1 MKSFKLVVISVL
13 IFLSS
18 ITLNAKSIQIVV
30 KVQNEI
36 ITNIDI
42 ENEIKYLIFF
52 NPKLKELKIKN
63 LKNIAKN
70 SLITEIIKK
79 KELDKAYNLNKK
91 NNYFET
97 IEKRFL
103 KNKNID
109 SKSKFI
115 QILNS
120 KNLNYKTFK
129 KKLQIEAL
137 WNQLIY
143 NKYSK
148 NIRLDENE
156 LRQNILIQ
164 LDNETKKYD
173 YNISEILFT
182 ENINETFNDTLNKLK
197 KSINEIG
204 FENTANIFSIS
215 STSKN
220 GGLIGWVNEYQLSK
234 TIKKAIINLSKNEI
248 SSPIKIGSGY
258 LLIKINNKK
267 ESKQKIDVED
277 QLKKLISKETN
288 RQLNTYSLIFY
299 KRLKK
304 NIQIDEF

>member
-1 MKSFKLVVISVL
+1 MKKFKLVLISVIIL
-13 IFLSS
+13 ISG
-18 ITLNAKSIQIVV
+18 ITLNAKTIQIVV
-30 KVQNEI
+30 KLQNEI

-79 KELDKAYNLNKK
+79 KEIDKAYNFNKK
-91 NNYFET
+91 NNYFESV
-97 IEKRFL
+97 ERKFL

-109 SKSKFI
+109 SKSEFI

-120 KNLNYKTFK
+120 KNLNYETFK
-129 KKLQIEAL
+129 KKLQVEAL

-143 NKYSK
+143 IKYSK
-148 NIRLDENE
+148 NIRIDENE

-164 LDNETKKYD
+164 IANETKKYD
-173 YNISEILFT
+173 YNISEIFFI
-182 ENINETFNDTLNKLK
+182 ENINETFEDTLDKLK
-197 KSINEIG
+197 SSINEVG

-215 STSKN
+215 STAKN
-220 GGLIGWVNEYQLSK
+220 GGLIGWVNAYQLSE
-234 TIKKAIINLSKNEI
+234 TIKKAINNLKKNEI
-248 SSPIKIGSGY
+248 SSPIKIGGGY

-267 ESKQKIDVED
+267 ESKQIINVEE
-277 QLKKLISKETN
+277 QLKELINKETN

-304 NIQIDEF
+304 NIQIDEL

>member
-1 MKSFKLVVISVL
+1 MNKFKITVISIIIL
-13 IFLSS
+13 ISS
-18 ITLNAKSIQIVV
+18 FNLQAKSIQIIV
-30 KVQNEI
+30 KVQNDI

-42 ENEIKYLIFF
+42 ENEIKYLIFL

-63 LKNIAKN
+63 LENIAKN

-79 KELDKAYNLNKK
+79 KEIDKAFDSEKK
-91 NNYFET
+91 DNFFESV
-97 IEKRFL
+97 EKRFL
-103 KNKNID
+103 KSKNIN
-109 SKSKFI
+109 SKSEFI
-115 QILNS
+115 KILNS
-120 KNLNYKTFK
+120 MNLSYDTLK

-143 NKYSK
+143 SKYSK
-148 NIRLDENE
+148 NIRLNKDE

-164 LDNETKKYD
+164 FKNETKKYD
-173 YNISEILFT
+173 YNLSEIFFT
-182 ENINETFNDTLNKLK
+182 ENISESFNDTLNKLTN
-197 KSINEIG
+197 SINDVG

-220 GGLIGWVNEYQLSK
+220 GGLIGWVNELQISK
-234 TIKKAIINLSKNEI
+234 IIKKEIINLNKGEVSL
-248 SSPIKIGSGY
+248 PIKVGGGY
-258 LLIKINNKK
+258 LLIKINNKR
-267 ESKQKIDVED
+267 ETKQIIDVD
-277 QLKKLISKETN
+277 NQLKQLIDKETN

>member
-1 MKSFKLVVISVL
+1 MKKFKLVIISVIIL
-13 IFLSS
+13 ISG
-18 ITLNAKSIQIVV
+18 ITLNAKTIQIVV
-30 KVQNEI
+30 KLQNEI

-79 KELDKAYNLNKK
+79 KEIDKAYTFSKK
-91 NNYFET
+91 NNYFES
-97 IEKRFL
+97 IERKFL

-109 SKSKFI
+109 SKSEFI

-120 KNLNYKTFK
+120 KNLNYETFK
-129 KKLQIEAL
+129 KKLQVEAL

-143 NKYSK
+143 SKYSK
-148 NIRLDENE
+148 NIRIDENE

-164 LDNETKKYD
+164 FENETKKYD
-173 YNISEILFT
+173 YNISEIFFI
-182 ENINETFNDTLNKLK
+182 ENINETFVDTLDKLK
-197 KSINEIG
+197 SSINEVG

-215 STSKN
+215 STAKN
-220 GGLIGWVNEYQLSK
+220 GGLIGWVNAYQLSK
-234 TIKKAIINLSKNEI
+234 TIKKAIINLKKNEI
-248 SSPIKIGSGY
+248 SSPIKIGGGY

-267 ESKQKIDVED
+267 ESKQIINVEE
-277 QLKKLISKETN
+277 QLKELINKETN